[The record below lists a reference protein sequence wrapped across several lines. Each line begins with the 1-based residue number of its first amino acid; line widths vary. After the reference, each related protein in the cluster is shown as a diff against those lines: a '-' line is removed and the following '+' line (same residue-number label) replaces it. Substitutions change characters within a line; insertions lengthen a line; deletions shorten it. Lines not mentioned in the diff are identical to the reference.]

1 MILHAPGIFLWLSLA
16 IWRTGILSVFTM
28 IFFFLKV
35 YSWNYQVFAKIMTE
49 VLLGI
54 LFYLT
59 EIFLSFPGGSVVKNL
74 LANARLASS
83 ISGLGWSPGEGHGNP
98 LQYSC
103 LENSMDRAAWK
114 ARVHWVTESDAAYC
128 LNNYNKIVNLQCCVS
143 FRYTAQRF
151 IYIHI

>member
-1 MILHAPGIFLWLSLA
+1 MEHWSQLRNIALL
-16 IWRTGILSVFTM
+16 ILSVFTM

-83 ISGLGWSPGEGHGNP
+83 ISGLG
-98 LQYSC
+98 
-103 LENSMDRAAWK
+103 
-114 ARVHWVTESDAAYC
+114 
-128 LNNYNKIVNLQCCVS
+128 
-143 FRYTAQRF
+143 
-151 IYIHI
+151 

>member
-1 MILHAPGIFLWLSLA
+1 MAQFSDLKNRDFI
-16 IWRTGILSVFTM
+16 SVYND
-28 IFFFLKV
+28 FFFLKV

-83 ISGLGWSPGEGHGNP
+83 ISGLG
-98 LQYSC
+98 
-103 LENSMDRAAWK
+103 
-114 ARVHWVTESDAAYC
+114 
-128 LNNYNKIVNLQCCVS
+128 
-143 FRYTAQRF
+143 
-151 IYIHI
+151 